1 MGIPNNWL
9 NELIIYE
16 TSRNGI
22 YCKINLNRIKLCD
35 KYIFDFSV
43 KVFNSLPKNIR
54 NECNFNRFIVLLN
67 QFL

>member
-54 NECNFNRFIVLLN
+54 N
-67 QFL
+67 